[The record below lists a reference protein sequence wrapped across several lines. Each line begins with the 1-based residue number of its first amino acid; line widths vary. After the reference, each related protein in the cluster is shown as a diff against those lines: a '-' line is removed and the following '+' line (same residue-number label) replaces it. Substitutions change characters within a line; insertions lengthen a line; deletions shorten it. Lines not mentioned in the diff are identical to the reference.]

1 MQKEDIMKDVL
12 ISKMK
17 EKGYEIPTGNFTD
30 DQVRAMYLA
39 STLLTPEQFDSAK
52 FDAAMTREEIQK
64 RTSSTL
70 VNATLTN
77 VEKKFGRA

>member
-1 MQKEDIMKDVL
+1 MRDVL

-30 DQVRAMYLA
+30 AQVRAMYLA
-39 STLLTPEQFDSAK
+39 STMLTPEQFGSAK
-52 FDAAMTREEIQK
+52 FNPSMTREEIQK

-77 VEKKFGRA
+77 AEKKFGRA